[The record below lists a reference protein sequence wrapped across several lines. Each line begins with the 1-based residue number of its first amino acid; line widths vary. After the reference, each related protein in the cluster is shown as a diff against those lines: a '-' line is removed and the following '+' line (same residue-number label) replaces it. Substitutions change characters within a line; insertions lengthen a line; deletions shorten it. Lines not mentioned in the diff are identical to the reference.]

1 MNRSIDFFET
11 QFQSQ
16 TRSGDFALNPFEM
29 LAIPHVS
36 GHVLDLGCG
45 LGNLGIEAAKRG
57 CSVVALDGSPTAI
70 THIRETAAAAGLPIR
85 ADRVDLSSYRIA
97 ETYGTIIAIGLLM
110 FFPKP
115 RALELLEDIKSHVQP
130 GGNAIVN
137 TLIDGTTYLDMFEAN
152 HYCLLTEREL
162 RERFEGWDVREFRL
176 HRFEAPGSTI
186 KAFATVIAKK
196 GPQ

>member
-1 MNRSIDFFET
+1 MGREPVTMNRSIDFFET
-11 QFQSQ
+11 QFESQ

-110 FFPKP
+110 FFP
-115 RALELLEDIKSHVQP
+115 
-130 GGNAIVN
+130 
-137 TLIDGTTYLDMFEAN
+137 
-152 HYCLLTEREL
+152 
-162 RERFEGWDVREFRL
+162 
-176 HRFEAPGSTI
+176 
-186 KAFATVIAKK
+186 
-196 GPQ
+196 